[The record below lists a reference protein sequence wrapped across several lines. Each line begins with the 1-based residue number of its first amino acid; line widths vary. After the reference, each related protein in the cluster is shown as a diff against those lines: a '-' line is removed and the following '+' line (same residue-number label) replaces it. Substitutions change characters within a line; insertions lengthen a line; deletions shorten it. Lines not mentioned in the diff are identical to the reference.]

1 MEKMRLTETKFIPNE
16 TSVQI
21 ENYPTEITSFNQ
33 IYHPP
38 LRCNIV
44 VKIFS
49 ESQENSK
56 YSTVEKFQVIE
67 SNHDLKNKSESICI
81 MIYNDQLMFIYDENV
96 NSIDYAL
103 KELDKDISNIFVY
116 TDIKKFNK
124 PITIIQGLKDKV
136 MIKIILREL
145 KKNIGTGGT

>member
-1 MEKMRLTETKFIPNE
+1 M
-16 TSVQI
+16 
-21 ENYPTEITSFNQ
+21 
-33 IYHPP
+33 
-38 LRCNIV
+38 
-44 VKIFS
+44 
-49 ESQENSK
+49 
-56 YSTVEKFQVIE
+56 
-67 SNHDLKNKSESICI
+67 
-81 MIYNDQLMFIYDENV
+81 

-145 KKNIGTGGT
+145 KKNIGTGGTYKNGIIILQGDHHEYVKKYLMAKDIMKE